1 MLNKEPIKMRNYGRI
16 IQDMVAVACTE
27 EDTAKR
33 QQMTIYIGQCMR
45 QKNTIWNKDQ
55 DTSLNRVKN
64 DLAVLS
70 NGRLDT
76 SFAAFETELSKPIF
90 KTKKK

>member
-1 MLNKEPIKMRNYGRI
+1 MTKEPIKMRNYGRI
-16 IQDMVAVACTE
+16 IQDMVTVACTE
-27 EDTAKR
+27 EDAAKR
-33 QQMTIYIGQCMR
+33 QQMIIYIGQCMR

-55 DTSLNRVKN
+55 DTSFERVKS

-76 SFAAFETELSKPIF
+76 SFPELEAELSKPLT
-90 KTKKK
+90 KAKKK